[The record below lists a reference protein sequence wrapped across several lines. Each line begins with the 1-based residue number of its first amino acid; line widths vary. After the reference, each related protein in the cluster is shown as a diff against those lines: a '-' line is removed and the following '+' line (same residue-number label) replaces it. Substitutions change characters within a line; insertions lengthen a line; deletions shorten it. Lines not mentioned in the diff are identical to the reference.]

1 MFPREKITSDFDEL
15 ADRVLGTP
23 KAVPV
28 VKAGFRLPTR
38 SKEAALRA

>member
-1 MFPREKITSDFDEL
+1 MSSPIASWAR
-15 ADRVLGTP
+15 R